1 MSFELLADL
10 LIRKNVDLSHFDFWG
25 QKTVECQIAFFT
37 DFFSFFSW
45 KNNYF
50 LEDFRTLWPPLFWKN
65 PKHCAFRKT
74 YFCSLNFQT
83 QISKFAKKNLSNLG
97 QNHDVS
103 FSYLVEQSQCF
114 QDFLGNINMNGVI
127 CEIVS
132 TDENAALIDIW
143 CVISGPGYLKFKVVK
158 QITQIMNSYTFQIIC
173 WNYFFSSTSSQI
185 FPHNCINYSCD
196 FHNFTMTVA
205 MSIGNK
211 FQFL

>member
-1 MSFELLADL
+1 MSNSIFTGFFLFFFHENNLTNFLALLSILGRCSVLFSGKTPNIVHFEKRTFAVWTFRLKFRNLPKKIYQPLA
-10 LIRKNVDLSHFDFWG
+10 R
-25 QKTVECQIAFFT
+25 
-37 DFFSFFSW
+37 
-45 KNNYF
+45 
-50 LEDFRTLWPPLFWKN
+50 
-65 PKHCAFRKT
+65 
-74 YFCSLNFQT
+74 
-83 QISKFAKKNLSNLG
+83 SNLE

-143 CVISGPGYLKFKVVK
+143 CVIYGPGYFKFKVVK
-158 QITQIMNSYTFQIIC
+158 KISTQIMNSYTFQIIC

-185 FPHNCINYSCD
+185 FPHNRINYSCD

>member
-37 DFFSFFSW
+37 DFFLRILGRCSVLFSGKTPNIVHFEKRTFAVW
-45 KNNYF
+45 T
-50 LEDFRTLWPPLFWKN
+50 FRLKFRNLPKKSYQPL
-65 PKHCAFRKT
+65 AR
-74 YFCSLNFQT
+74 
-83 QISKFAKKNLSNLG
+83 SNLE

-114 QDFLGNINMNGVI
+114 QDFLGNINMNGVN

-173 WNYFFSSTSSQI
+173 WNYFFSSPTTYRTVD
-185 FPHNCINYSCD
+185 CISC
-196 FHNFTMTVA
+196 
-205 MSIGNK
+205 S
-211 FQFL
+211 LSC